1 MPFGNGYEILFLD
14 IFSVKVIVCF
24 FFKYNEYNENNP
36 VGPPE
41 SFSERRRT
49 AKQIN
54 RIIFF
59 SEQ

>member
-1 MPFGNGYEILFLD
+1 MY
-14 IFSVKVIVCF
+14 V
-24 FFKYNEYNENNP
+24 FFKYKHFEYNENNP

-41 SFSERRRT
+41 GFSERRRT